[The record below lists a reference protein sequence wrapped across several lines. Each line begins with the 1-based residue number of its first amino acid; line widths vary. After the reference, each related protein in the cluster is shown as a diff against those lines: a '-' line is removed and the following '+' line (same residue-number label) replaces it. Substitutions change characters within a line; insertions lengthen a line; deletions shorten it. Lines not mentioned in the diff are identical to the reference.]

1 MNKRKSLTPYL
12 LVVAIVLVLALWLG
26 GTYNGLVQKDSLVQ
40 TRFADVE
47 AQYQRRFDLIPN
59 VVSTVEGS
67 AAFEQDT
74 LQAVTEARSAWAR
87 AGAAR
92 DMDGQVA
99 AAGVFDSALTRL
111 LVTVEAYPV
120 IQSTQ
125 AFRDLMTELEGTE
138 NRIAV
143 ARRDYNQAVN
153 TYNVAVRRVPSNI
166 VAALFGFD
174 AHEFFAAVEN
184 AEAAPSVEFEL

>member
-1 MNKRKSLTPYL
+1 M
-12 LVVAIVLVLALWLG
+12 
-26 GTYNGLVQKDSLVQ
+26 
-40 TRFADVE
+40 
-47 AQYQRRFDLIPN
+47 
-59 VVSTVEGS
+59 TVKGN
-67 AAFEQDT
+67 QP
-74 LQAVTEARSAWAR
+74 AVKKI
-87 AGAAR
+87 
-92 DMDGQVA
+92 
-99 AAGVFDSALTRL
+99 SALTRL